1 MVQIF
6 CEKNLVA
13 SEKNVH
19 LQSEN
24 KNIMATAVL
33 NRRKRS
39 ASNNKKLTVVSVQV
53 EEPELTQ
60 EQEREAFLYTSRVN
74 AANMFAKY
82 L

>member
-1 MVQIF
+1 M
-6 CEKNLVA
+6 A
-13 SEKNVH
+13 SEKKRTFAVGK
-19 LQSEN
+19 Q
-24 KNIMATAVL
+24 NIMATAVL